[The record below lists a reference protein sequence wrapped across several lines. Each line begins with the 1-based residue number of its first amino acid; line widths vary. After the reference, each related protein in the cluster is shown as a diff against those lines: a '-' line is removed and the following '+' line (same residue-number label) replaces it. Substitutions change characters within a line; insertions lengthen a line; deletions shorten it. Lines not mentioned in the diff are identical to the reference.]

1 MGYCQAA
8 QKGPDARA
16 ATKQAGLF
24 QQPGRAR
31 RLVVELAA
39 AALARL
45 FLNTARRF
53 AYPFAP
59 ALARGLEVPLTRVT
73 SLVAINQGMGL
84 LSPLLGPLADRWGP
98 RTMMLLGLA
107 CLAAGMLAAAAL
119 PFYATVLVA
128 LALAGVGKSCF
139 DPALQAY
146 VGARVRWERRGVA
159 IGLIEFAWAG
169 SSLVGIPL
177 VGYVIERHGWRS
189 PFLLL
194 GALALA
200 GLVLLALLLPRV
212 RTARGAPAGAVSVRG
227 AWGRLVRRRAAVGA
241 LGYSICFSMAND
253 TLFVVY
259 GAWLERDFHL
269 PLAALGG
276 ATMAI
281 GAAELLA
288 EALTAL
294 LSDRLGLARA
304 AVGGVALTAVAY
316 LIMPVVARTLPLA
329 LGALF
334 VAFLA
339 FEFTVVTALGLITE
353 LLPDARGTMMGA
365 LGATSSTGRMLGAL
379 TGGYVWLWGGLG
391 ATGCVAGL
399 LSVLALGSL
408 VWGLRGWHPR
418 TV

>member
-1 MGYCQAA
+1 MRPLRQ
-8 QKGPDARA
+8 PDSSRW
-16 ATKQAGLF
+16 
-24 QQPGRAR
+24 
-31 RLVVELAA
+31 LVVELTA

-45 FLNTARRF
+45 VLNTARRF

-59 ALARGLEVPLTRVT
+59 ALARGLDVPLTHVT
-73 SLVAINQGMGL
+73 SLVALNQGAGL
-84 LSPLLGPLADRWGP
+84 LSPIVGPMADRWGP
-98 RTMMLLGLA
+98 RAMMLLGLG
-107 CLAAGMLAAAAL
+107 CLATGMLAAAML
-119 PFYATVLVA
+119 PVYATVLLA
-128 LALAGVGKSCF
+128 LALAGLGKSCF

-146 VGARVRWERRGVA
+146 VGARIRWERRGLA

-169 SSLVGIPL
+169 SSLIGIPV
-177 VGYVIERHGWRS
+177 VGWLIQRHGWRS
-189 PFLLL
+189 PFPLM

-200 GLVLLALLLPRV
+200 GLVLLAVLLPRLRV
-212 RTARGAPAGAVSVRG
+212 SRRVTGAASVV
-227 AWGRLVRRRAAVGA
+227 APWKLLLRRRPALGA
-241 LGYSICFSMAND
+241 LGYSVCFSMAND

-288 EALTAL
+288 ESLTAL
-294 LSDRLGLARA
+294 LADRIGLARA
-304 AVGGVALTAVAY
+304 AVGGVALTALAY
-316 LIMPVVARTLPLA
+316 LVMPVVARTLPLA
-329 LGALF
+329 LVALF
-334 VAFLA
+334 VVFLA

-379 TGGYVWLWGGLG
+379 SGGYVWLWGGLT
-391 ATGCVAGL
+391 AIACLAGVWSL
-399 LSVLALGSL
+399 LGLASL
-408 VWGLRGWHPR
+408 LWGLRGWHPR